1 MPSDSDFGRF
11 ITGRQFSERVKEV
24 VEEAVSD
31 LEQRGFTPVYD
42 HADERDDNQES
53 KHASR

>member
-1 MPSDSDFGRF
+1 MPNDNKSDFGRF

-31 LEQRGFTPVYD
+31 LERRGFTPVYD
-42 HADERDDNQES
+42 RTGEHKDKPEA
-53 KHASR
+53 K